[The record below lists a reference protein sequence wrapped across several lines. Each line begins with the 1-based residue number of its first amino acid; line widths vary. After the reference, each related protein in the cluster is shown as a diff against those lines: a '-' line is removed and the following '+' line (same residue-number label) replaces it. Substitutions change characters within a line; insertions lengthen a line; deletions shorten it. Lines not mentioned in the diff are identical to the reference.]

1 MNYADEIRRQ
11 AEGAARAALPAI
23 TAALWRA
30 YSDGKITE
38 AEAESLS
45 GLIDARHSSVGGQK
59 SGQSPNP
66 TATADVG
73 LTLSPSNRAGSSRRP
88 GVGSRPRTDASM
100 ERRRRWA
107 ASGRMPQAIVAR
119 FTLAEQA
126 VLSLVAAEVA
136 RRKDCRL
143 SIENLA
149 AVTGVC
155 RSTVKNAIREAAR
168 LGLLTV
174 EERQITGFRNDTNVL
189 RIVSPEWL
197 AWLRLARKGNT
208 AWPTPA
214 QGKGHHGSTF
224 QGGGVKSVTSTP
236 TEVPHL
242 GKTRPAEPKKGC
254 RRAAGDLDQSGRAR
268 IRAGGGTGRAMR

>member
-11 AEGAARAALPAI
+11 AEAAPCAALPAV

-30 YSDGKITE
+30 YSEGKVTE
-38 AEAESLS
+38 AEAEMLS
-45 GLIDARHSSVGGQK
+45 GLIEARHLPKPRTSATPSADARSPDPATSSDIALSRVG
-59 SGQSPNP
+59 SPRK
-66 TATADVG
+66 A
-73 LTLSPSNRAGSSRRP
+73 
-88 GVGSRPRTDASM
+88 VGSRPRTDASM

-107 ASGRMPQAIVAR
+107 ASGRLPPAIAAR

-126 VLSLVAAEVA
+126 VLALVAAEVA

-143 SIENLA
+143 SIENMA
-149 AVTGVC
+149 AVAGVC
-155 RSTVKNAIREAAR
+155 RSTVKNAIREAR
-168 LGLLTV
+168 QFGLLTV

-197 AWLRLARKGNT
+197 AWLRLTRKGN
-208 AWPTPA
+208 AALPTPA
-214 QGKGHHGSTF
+214 QGKGHHGPTF

-236 TEVPHL
+236 TEVPDL

-254 RRAAGDLDQSGRAR
+254 RQAAGDLDRSGRTR
-268 IRAGGGTGRAMR
+268 IRAGGGAAQAMR